1 MYARNKNQE
10 KMVVRLLSGYCAIFF
25 LLIASI
31 SSTVLHEQ
39 QAMAQKTTTSS
50 FSATK
55 PTPLPT
61 TSNFLTYQNPTYGIK
76 IQYPSDWTMS
86 QTGLRDYTNIVAFY
100 TPLQNLTA
108 VPSQFLLSR
117 THYSQNITLNDYSK
131 LVSATLQQPGVQIV
145 ESKPFT
151 LGDGTP
157 AHSIVFI
164 PPSGNVPFKPEIMLV
179 WTVKG
184 SNVYTLLY
192 SGDAAKYSFYLPTI
206 QKMINSF
213 EITK

>member
-1 MYARNKNQE
+1 MYAGNKNQE

-25 LLIASI
+25 LLIVSI
-31 SSTVLHEQ
+31 SSSTILHEQ
-39 QAMAQKTTTSS
+39 QAMAQKTTSS

-61 TSNFLTYQNPTYGIK
+61 TGSFLTYQNPTYGIK

-100 TPLQNLTA
+100 SPLQNLTA
-108 VPSQFLLSR
+108 VPNQFLLSR
-117 THYSQNITLNDYSK
+117 THYSQNITLNDYGK
-131 LVSATLQQPGVQIV
+131 LVSATLKQPGVQIV

-151 LGDGTP
+151 LQDGTP

>member
-1 MYARNKNQE
+1 
-10 KMVVRLLSGYCAIFF
+10 MVVRLLSGYFAIFF
-25 LLIASI
+25 LLTSSI
-31 SSTVLHEQ
+31 SSTILYEQ

-55 PTPLPT
+55 PTPPPT

-100 TPLQNLTA
+100 SPLQNLTA

-117 THYSQNITLNDYSK
+117 THYSQNITLNDYGK
-131 LVSATLQQPGVQIV
+131 LVNATLQQPGVQIV

-157 AHSIVFI
+157 AHSVVFI

-192 SGDAAKYSFYLPTI
+192 NGEAAKYSFYLPTI